1 MHPEVETLAHGRKPG
16 RGWRTSTEKRD
27 VPRARA
33 FETAPVRRCGSV
45 GAGLYGGPGH
55 ALSEESQS
63 LPTSSASPVLFS
75 TGVSHGRGR
84 SPISHAKSETNQ
96 RRRQDMVDK
105 PLTKVRD
112 LTPNSKQVNVLAK
125 VLTVGEPK
133 EVMGKFG
140 DPRKVCEAVVGDDT
154 AVITLSLWNEQI
166 GSIAKDEVILV
177 DNGYVSLV
185 RGHMRLN
192 VGRYGNL
199 SKSTE
204 AIAEVNQSLDMSQ
217 QEFESERR
225 SFGGGGYSGGGGG
238 GGRYSGGGS
247 GGGGGGGGGSG
258 GGSRERSDSYKRY

>member
-1 MHPEVETLAHGRKPG
+1 
-16 RGWRTSTEKRD
+16 
-27 VPRARA
+27 
-33 FETAPVRRCGSV
+33 
-45 GAGLYGGPGH
+45 
-55 ALSEESQS
+55 
-63 LPTSSASPVLFS
+63 
-75 TGVSHGRGR
+75 
-84 SPISHAKSETNQ
+84 
-96 RRRQDMVDK
+96 MVDK

-112 LTPNSKQVNVLAK
+112 LTPNSKQVNVLSK
-125 VLTVGEPK
+125 VLSVGEPK

-140 DPRKVCEAVVGDDT
+140 DPRKVCEAVVGDDS

-166 GSIAKDEVILV
+166 GTIAKDEVILV

-204 AIAEVNQSLDMSQ
+204 AIGEVNSSLDMSQ

-225 SFGGGGYSGGGGG
+225 SYGGGFRDRGGGGY
-238 GGRYSGGGS
+238 GGRYSGGG
-247 GGGGGGGGGSG
+247 GGS

>member
-1 MHPEVETLAHGRKPG
+1 
-16 RGWRTSTEKRD
+16 
-27 VPRARA
+27 
-33 FETAPVRRCGSV
+33 
-45 GAGLYGGPGH
+45 
-55 ALSEESQS
+55 
-63 LPTSSASPVLFS
+63 
-75 TGVSHGRGR
+75 
-84 SPISHAKSETNQ
+84 
-96 RRRQDMVDK
+96 MVDK

-125 VLTVGEPK
+125 VLSVGEPK

-204 AIAEVNQSLDMSQ
+204 SIAEVNQTLDMSQ

-225 SFGGGGYSGGGGG
+225 SFGGGGFRDRGGGYG
-238 GGRYSGGGS
+238 GGRYSGGGGS
-247 GGGGGGGGGSG
+247 GGGGGGGGG
-258 GGSRERSDSYKRY
+258 RERSDSYKRY

>member
-1 MHPEVETLAHGRKPG
+1 
-16 RGWRTSTEKRD
+16 
-27 VPRARA
+27 
-33 FETAPVRRCGSV
+33 
-45 GAGLYGGPGH
+45 
-55 ALSEESQS
+55 
-63 LPTSSASPVLFS
+63 
-75 TGVSHGRGR
+75 
-84 SPISHAKSETNQ
+84 
-96 RRRQDMVDK
+96 MVDK

-125 VLTVGEPK
+125 VLSVGEPK

-225 SFGGGGYSGGGGG
+225 SFGGGGFRDRGSGGYGGGGGG
-238 GGRYSGGGS
+238 GGRYSGGGQ
-247 GGGGGGGGGSG
+247 G

>member
-1 MHPEVETLAHGRKPG
+1 
-16 RGWRTSTEKRD
+16 
-27 VPRARA
+27 
-33 FETAPVRRCGSV
+33 
-45 GAGLYGGPGH
+45 
-55 ALSEESQS
+55 
-63 LPTSSASPVLFS
+63 
-75 TGVSHGRGR
+75 
-84 SPISHAKSETNQ
+84 
-96 RRRQDMVDK
+96 MVDK

-125 VLTVGEPK
+125 VLSVGEPK

-166 GSIAKDEVILV
+166 GTIAKDEVILV

-199 SKSTE
+199 SKSTD
-204 AIAEVNQSLDMSQ
+204 AVGDVNSGLDMSQ

-225 SFGGGGYSGGGGG
+225 SFGGGY
-238 GGRYSGGGS
+238 RDRGS
-247 GGGGGGGGGSG
+247 GGYGGGGSRYG
-258 GGSRERSDSYKRY
+258 GGDSGGRERSESYKRY

>member
-1 MHPEVETLAHGRKPG
+1 MA
-16 RGWRTSTEKRD
+16 
-27 VPRARA
+27 
-33 FETAPVRRCGSV
+33 
-45 GAGLYGGPGH
+45 
-55 ALSEESQS
+55 
-63 LPTSSASPVLFS
+63 
-75 TGVSHGRGR
+75 
-84 SPISHAKSETNQ
+84 
-96 RRRQDMVDK
+96 DK

-125 VLTVGEPK
+125 VVSVGEPK

-154 AVITLSLWNEQI
+154 ATIILSLWNEQI
-166 GSIAKDEVILV
+166 GSIQKDEVVLV

-204 AIAEVNQSLDMSQ
+204 AVGEVNQGLDMSQ

-225 SFGGGGYSGGGGG
+225 SFGGGGYRDRGSGGSYGGGG
-238 GGRYSGGGS
+238 GGRY
-247 GGGGGGGGGSG
+247 GGGGGGGGGG
-258 GGSRERSDSYKRY
+258 GRERSDSYKRY

>member
-1 MHPEVETLAHGRKPG
+1 MA
-16 RGWRTSTEKRD
+16 
-27 VPRARA
+27 
-33 FETAPVRRCGSV
+33 
-45 GAGLYGGPGH
+45 
-55 ALSEESQS
+55 
-63 LPTSSASPVLFS
+63 
-75 TGVSHGRGR
+75 
-84 SPISHAKSETNQ
+84 
-96 RRRQDMVDK
+96 DK

-125 VLTVGEPK
+125 VINIGEPK

-154 AVITLSLWNEQI
+154 ATIILSLWNEQI
-166 GSIAKDEVILV
+166 GSITKDEVILV

-204 AIAEVNQSLDMSQ
+204 AIGDVNQTLDMSQ

-225 SFGGGGYSGGGGG
+225 SFGGGGYRDRGGGGG
-238 GGRYSGGGS
+238 YGGS
-247 GGGGGGGGGSG
+247 RYGGGGGGGGGG
-258 GGSRERSDSYKRY
+258 GRERSDSYKRY

>member
-1 MHPEVETLAHGRKPG
+1 
-16 RGWRTSTEKRD
+16 
-27 VPRARA
+27 
-33 FETAPVRRCGSV
+33 
-45 GAGLYGGPGH
+45 
-55 ALSEESQS
+55 
-63 LPTSSASPVLFS
+63 
-75 TGVSHGRGR
+75 
-84 SPISHAKSETNQ
+84 
-96 RRRQDMVDK
+96 MVDK

-125 VLTVGEPK
+125 VLSVGEAK

-166 GSIAKDEVILV
+166 GTIAKDEVILV

-204 AIAEVNQSLDMSQ
+204 SVGDVNTTLDMSQ

-225 SFGGGGYSGGGGG
+225 SFGGGGYRDRGGGGG
-238 GGRYSGGGS
+238 GGYGGG
-247 GGGGGGGGGSG
+247 GGRYGGGGGGGSG
-258 GGSRERSDSYKRY
+258 GGGGGRERSDSYKRY

>member
-1 MHPEVETLAHGRKPG
+1 MA
-16 RGWRTSTEKRD
+16 
-27 VPRARA
+27 
-33 FETAPVRRCGSV
+33 
-45 GAGLYGGPGH
+45 
-55 ALSEESQS
+55 
-63 LPTSSASPVLFS
+63 
-75 TGVSHGRGR
+75 
-84 SPISHAKSETNQ
+84 
-96 RRRQDMVDK
+96 DK

-125 VLTVGEPK
+125 VVNIGEPK

-154 AVITLSLWNEQI
+154 ATIILSLWNEQI
-166 GSIAKDEVILV
+166 GSITKDEIVLI

-204 AIAEVNQSLDMSQ
+204 AIPEVNQTLDMSQ

-225 SFGGGGYSGGGGG
+225 SFGGGGYRDRGSGGGYGGGGGG
-238 GGRYSGGGS
+238 GGRY
-247 GGGGGGGGGSG
+247 GGGGGGG
-258 GGSRERSDSYKRY
+258 RERSDSYKRY

>member
-1 MHPEVETLAHGRKPG
+1 
-16 RGWRTSTEKRD
+16 
-27 VPRARA
+27 
-33 FETAPVRRCGSV
+33 
-45 GAGLYGGPGH
+45 
-55 ALSEESQS
+55 
-63 LPTSSASPVLFS
+63 
-75 TGVSHGRGR
+75 
-84 SPISHAKSETNQ
+84 
-96 RRRQDMVDK
+96 MVDK

-125 VLTVGEPK
+125 VLSIGEPK

-154 AVITLSLWNEQI
+154 ATITLSLWNEQI
-166 GSIAKDEVILV
+166 GSITKDEVVLI

-204 AIAEVNQSLDMSQ
+204 AIGEINQSLDMSQ

-225 SFGGGGYSGGGGG
+225 SFGGGGGYRDRGGGYGGG
-238 GGRYSGGGS
+238 GGRY
-247 GGGGGGGGGSG
+247 GGGGGGGGQG
-258 GGSRERSDSYKRY
+258 RDRSDTYKRY

>member
-1 MHPEVETLAHGRKPG
+1 
-16 RGWRTSTEKRD
+16 
-27 VPRARA
+27 
-33 FETAPVRRCGSV
+33 
-45 GAGLYGGPGH
+45 
-55 ALSEESQS
+55 
-63 LPTSSASPVLFS
+63 
-75 TGVSHGRGR
+75 
-84 SPISHAKSETNQ
+84 
-96 RRRQDMVDK
+96 MVDK

-125 VLTVGEPK
+125 VMTVGEPK

-154 AVITLSLWNEQI
+154 ATIVLSLWNEQI
-166 GSIAKDEVILV
+166 GTIAKDEVVLV

-204 AIAEVNQSLDMSQ
+204 AIAEVNQTLDMSQ

-225 SFGGGGYSGGGGG
+225 SFGGGGYRDRGGGGG
-238 GGRYSGGGS
+238 GGYGGGRY
-247 GGGGGGGGGSG
+247 GGGGGGGGGG
-258 GGSRERSDSYKRY
+258 GQGGRDRSDSYKRY

>member
-1 MHPEVETLAHGRKPG
+1 
-16 RGWRTSTEKRD
+16 
-27 VPRARA
+27 
-33 FETAPVRRCGSV
+33 
-45 GAGLYGGPGH
+45 
-55 ALSEESQS
+55 
-63 LPTSSASPVLFS
+63 
-75 TGVSHGRGR
+75 
-84 SPISHAKSETNQ
+84 
-96 RRRQDMVDK
+96 MVDK

-125 VLTVGEPK
+125 VLSVGEPK

-204 AIAEVNQSLDMSQ
+204 AIPEVNQTLDMSQ

-225 SFGGGGYSGGGGG
+225 SFGGGGFRDRGSGGYGGGGGG
-238 GGRYSGGGS
+238 GGRYSGGG
-247 GGGGGGGGGSG
+247 GGGGGQGGGSG
-258 GGSRERSDSYKRY
+258 GGGRERSDSYKRY

>member
-1 MHPEVETLAHGRKPG
+1 
-16 RGWRTSTEKRD
+16 
-27 VPRARA
+27 
-33 FETAPVRRCGSV
+33 
-45 GAGLYGGPGH
+45 
-55 ALSEESQS
+55 
-63 LPTSSASPVLFS
+63 
-75 TGVSHGRGR
+75 
-84 SPISHAKSETNQ
+84 
-96 RRRQDMVDK
+96 MVDK

-125 VLTVGEPK
+125 VLSVGEAK

-166 GSIAKDEVILV
+166 GTIAKDEVILV

-199 SKSTE
+199 SKSTDSV
-204 AIAEVNQSLDMSQ
+204 AEINTGLDMSQ

-225 SFGGGGYSGGGGG
+225 SFGGGGYRDRGGYGGGGGG
-238 GGRYSGGGS
+238 GGRNYGGGS
-247 GGGGGGGGGSG
+247 SS

>member
-1 MHPEVETLAHGRKPG
+1 
-16 RGWRTSTEKRD
+16 
-27 VPRARA
+27 
-33 FETAPVRRCGSV
+33 
-45 GAGLYGGPGH
+45 
-55 ALSEESQS
+55 
-63 LPTSSASPVLFS
+63 
-75 TGVSHGRGR
+75 
-84 SPISHAKSETNQ
+84 
-96 RRRQDMVDK
+96 MVDK

-125 VLTVGEPK
+125 VLSVGEAK

-140 DPRKVCEAVVGDDT
+140 DPRKVCEAVVGDDS

-166 GSIAKDEVILV
+166 GTIAKDEVILV

-204 AIAEVNQSLDMSQ
+204 AIAEVNQTLDMSQ

-225 SFGGGGYSGGGGG
+225 SFGGGYRDRGGGYGGGG
-238 GGRYSGGGS
+238 GGRYSGGGQGGQS
-247 GGGGGGGGGSG
+247 GGQGG
-258 GGSRERSDSYKRY
+258 RDRSDSYKRY